1 MSANGSYESDIHNLI
16 DTHGINF
23 FGAAALTPYQ
33 AEIAAEWGELMA
45 SFPFGLSIGIT
56 LLHPV
61 VDQLPKR
68 LEENSV
74 RLNYRH
80 HAYAIVNERLD
91 LAASQISS
99 ILQSAGFHA
108 FPVAA
113 SQHTNMEKLS
123 GMISHKMVA
132 RLSGLGWIG
141 KSCLLVTPQAGP
153 RVRWAT
159 ILTDAPL
166 PTRAEILEE
175 RCGNCRQCVD
185 ICPAGAFTGENFRHG
200 EARAVRYDAHLC
212 NRYLDE
218 LEEKQGFPAVCG
230 MCLYICP
237 YGRKRHH

>member
-1 MSANGSYESDIHNLI
+1 MPTNDSIHHQVQSII
-16 DTHGINF
+16 DHHALNF
-23 FGAAALTPYQ
+23 FGAADLTAYQ
-33 AEIAAEWGELMA
+33 PEIAVEWGELMA
-45 SFPFGLSIGIT
+45 SFPLGISIGIT

-74 RLNYRH
+74 RFNYRH

-91 LAASQISS
+91 LASSRISS
-99 ILQSAGFHA
+99 ILQSAGFQA

-132 RLSGLGWIG
+132 RLAGLGWIG

-166 PTRAEILEE
+166 PA
-175 RCGNCRQCVD
+175 
-185 ICPAGAFTGENFRHG
+185 ANFRG
-200 EARAVRYDAHLC
+200 APCATS
-212 NRYLDE
+212 
-218 LEEKQGFPAVCG
+218 
-230 MCLYICP
+230 MIC
-237 YGRKRHH
+237 